1 MLMQCLNGSLFEL
14 DWGDWDNVVT
24 LLRPLLQWTLDEVSE
39 INIKG
44 HPIRRVLY
52 SEFALEDI
60 LPLFNLFHNHGNSI
74 YSHEFV
80 FHSLK

>member
-60 LPLFNLFHNHGNSI
+60 LPLFNLFYNHGNSI